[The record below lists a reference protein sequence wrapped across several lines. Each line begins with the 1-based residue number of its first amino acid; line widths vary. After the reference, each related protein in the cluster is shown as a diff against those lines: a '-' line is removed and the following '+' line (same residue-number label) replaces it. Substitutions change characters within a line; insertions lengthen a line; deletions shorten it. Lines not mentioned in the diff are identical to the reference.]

1 MVGKDMSPFLSIEL
15 VLPRLLKLLGGV
27 APNTVDLGRATVG
40 LVPQA
45 PSDSST
51 ILALCCTGLGTYR

>member
-1 MVGKDMSPFLSIEL
+1 MVSKDMSPFLSIEL

-27 APNTVDLGRATVG
+27 APKTVDLGRATVG

-45 PSDSST
+45 PST
-51 ILALCCTGLGTYR
+51 FQL